1 MKMKYSDIEN
11 AFEYVGS
18 AQPCMNSAILD
29 KSTGQIH
36 YHSDM
41 FGDEEIPEDLWESD
55 SAVEIPHKND
65 LDLGRQLAFDFAG
78 SVLPDE
84 YEHVR
89 DIFSRRGAYSR
100 FKDLLESKGLIQE
113 WYDFE
118 NKAQEKAIRDWCKEN
133 EIELDG

>member
-1 MKMKYSDIEN
+1 MKMKYSDIEQ
-11 AFEYVGS
+11 AFYYVGS

-41 FGDEEIPEDLWESD
+41 FSDEEIPEDLWESD

-65 LDLGRQLAFDFAG
+65 LDLGRQLVFDFAG

-84 YEHVR
+84 CGRVA

-100 FKDLLESKGLIQE
+100 FKDLLESKGLLQE

>member
-1 MKMKYSDIEN
+1 MKYSDIES

-18 AQPCMNSAILD
+18 NQPCMNTAILD
-29 KSTGQIH
+29 KSTGEIH

-41 FGDEEIPEDLWESD
+41 FSDDEMPEDLWDSD

-65 LDLGRQLAFDFAG
+65 LDLGTQLVSDFVD
-78 SVLPDE
+78 SVMPDD
-84 YEHVR
+84 YGHVQ

-100 FKDLLESKGLIQE
+100 FKDFLQSKDLLQE

-118 NKAQEKAIRDWCKEN
+118 NKALEKAIRDWYKEN

>member
-1 MKMKYSDIEN
+1 
-11 AFEYVGS
+11 
-18 AQPCMNSAILD
+18 MNSAILD

-41 FGDEEIPEDLWESD
+41 FSDEEIPEDLWESD

-65 LDLGRQLAFDFAG
+65 LDLGRQLVFDFAG

-84 YEHVR
+84 CGRVA

-100 FKDLLESKGLIQE
+100 FKDLLESKGLLQE